1 MDNRRV
7 MKAYRDW
14 SGRSRPSG
22 GLVSYVKRIFSGPA
36 RDTTGSS
43 SPTDKPKQRST
54 TVSTVSPQFAS
65 TSSVNLIRSAHPTG
79 APASDVEDPNCILS
93 AFFQEKAGQPLS
105 EVEYEGVMSLLE
117 RSKASITLPFE
128 DLSLRHSLVLCSV
141 PRKDTRLGANTTTP
155 ADPKTDA
162 GAKKKARESVSDSRA
177 QQNSTFAPYSQTK
190 LRNVSACLNN
200 SSFAGSEYR
209 PVYHTFNGNT
219 SRANTSLKRVYEF
232 SGIPSPYQTRIQA
245 PNFAKRKLRRVAPLG
260 ESSQTATVTMAEH
273 TDTAAAEQSSAFR
286 PKSKTAN
293 ALLSILGGD
302 AGASEELLQS
312 VPGGSTP
319 KHIYN
324 PYLRPRRRVVSR
336 HVTSG
341 VSGDVDLLKAR
352 ISGEPGEQ
360 KLECSEKPQKQEFMF
375 GLSNQKSTENSEKGK
390 TKKTDAET
398 DADAAAEKTDAEN
411 TSVFTFGSRNTE
423 SAQPEKTTF
432 MFGSTAVAQPQFVF
446 GEKGSTATGENKPN
460 FTFSASASNAP
471 RNTVKDTGSTES
483 AEPTLASNSQGSK
496 GFGFFF
502 SSDSSVK
509 PASLFRPDASN
520 TEAPADSVPNGTS
533 SAKKS
538 RFSATS
544 GGTASVFGDTRG
556 AAVTPSLFGSSEKTS
571 HFGSSEK
578 PLSLFGSSN
587 KMSLSVS
594 SEKPTL
600 LPAEAPKSKPFS
612 SGQPAPKTDHHALG
626 DSVEA
631 ALPNGKTSAS
641 LASEFTFPDPATSG
655 VSVRADKVKMYESLF
670 EF

>member
-7 MKAYRDW
+7 MKAYRNW
-14 SGRSRPSG
+14 SGRSQPSG
-22 GLVSYVKRIFSGPA
+22 GLVSYFKRIFSGPA

-43 SPTDKPKQRST
+43 SPSDKPKQRST
-54 TVSTVSPQFAS
+54 TVSTASPQCAS
-65 TSSVNLIRSAHPTG
+65 TFLADLTRSAHRTG
-79 APASDVEDPNCILS
+79 PPASDVEDPNCILS

-128 DLSLRHSLVLCSV
+128 DL
-141 PRKDTRLGANTTTP
+141 T
-155 ADPKTDA
+155 DPKTDA
-162 GAKKKARESVSDSRA
+162 GAEKKARETVSDPRA

-245 PNFAKRKLRRVAPLG
+245 PNFATRKLRRVAPLG
-260 ESSQTATVTMAEH
+260 ESSQTASVTMAER

-302 AGASEELLQS
+302 AGATEELLQAVS
-312 VPGGSTP
+312 GGSAP
-319 KHIYN
+319 KHIHN

-341 VSGDVDLLKAR
+341 VSGDMDSLKAR
-352 ISGEPGEQ
+352 TSGKPGEQ
-360 KLECSEKPQKQEFMF
+360 KLESSEKPQKREFMF
-375 GLSNQKSTENSEKGK
+375 GLSNRESTENSEKEK

-398 DADAAAEKTDAEN
+398 DADACAEKTDAEK
-411 TSVFTFGSRNTE
+411 TSVFAFGSRNTE

-446 GEKGSTATGENKPN
+446 GGKGSTATGENKPK
-460 FTFSASASNAP
+460 FTFSAPASNAP
-471 RNTVKDTGSTES
+471 RNTVKDTDSTKS
-483 AEPTLASNSQGSK
+483 AKPTLASNSQGSK

-509 PASLFRPDASN
+509 PASLFGPDASN
-520 TEAPADSVPNGTS
+520 TEAPADSVPNGTL

-538 RFSATS
+538 RFGATS
-544 GGTASVFGDTRG
+544 GDTASVFEDTRG
-556 AAVTPSLFGSSEKTS
+556 AAVKPSLFGSSEKTS
-571 HFGSSEK
+571 HFGSREK
-578 PLSLFGSSN
+578 PLSLF
-587 KMSLSVS
+587 VS

-612 SGQPAPKTDHHALG
+612 FGQPAPKTDDPALG
-626 DSVEA
+626 DSVKA

-641 LASEFTFPDPATSG
+641 LASEFTFPDSATSG